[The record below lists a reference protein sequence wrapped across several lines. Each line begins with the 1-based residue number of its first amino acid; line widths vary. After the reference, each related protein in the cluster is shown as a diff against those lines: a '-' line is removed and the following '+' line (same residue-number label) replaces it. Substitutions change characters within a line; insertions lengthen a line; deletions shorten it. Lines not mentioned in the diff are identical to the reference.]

1 MVSLLNRLPLVGAL
15 TGAPARPRREPTHD
29 EIVAERYRE
38 RTDPRPGDWAYAHLL
53 DLRDALAEELRGA
66 SGRWLDFGAGTS
78 PYRGL
83 LPGAELETAEMRG
96 GEDLT
101 ADHELDADGL
111 SALPDGSF
119 DGILSTQVLE
129 HVTDPDTHLREA
141 LRLLRP
147 GGKLV
152 LSTHGVWEEH
162 GGQDLWRWT
171 ADGLAA
177 QAERSGFTVDRAVKL
192 TCGPRGLLLLLR
204 YHGRQHGWPAGG
216 PVGLLLRTLTLADR
230 LRPRLVDDYLDR
242 VFGGLGRVEGPAE
255 PFYLDILLTATKPSA
270 PETPERD
277 AK

>member
-1 MVSLLNRLPLVGAL
+1 MTNLLNRLPLVGAL
-15 TGAPARPRREPTHD
+15 APARTRSGGVPTA
-29 EIVAERYRE
+29 EEVIAERYRE

-53 DLRDALAEELRGA
+53 DLRLALAEQLAGA
-66 SGRWLDFGAGTS
+66 TGRWLDFGAGTS
-78 PYRGL
+78 PYRDL
-83 LPGAELETAEMRG
+83 LPGARLETAEMRG

-101 ADHELDADGL
+101 ADHELDEAGL
-111 SALPDGSF
+111 SALPDGTF
-119 DGILSTQVLE
+119 DGVLSTQVLE

-147 GGKLV
+147 GGRLV

-177 QAERSGFTVDRAVKL
+177 QAERAGFTVDRAVKL

-204 YHGRQHGWPAGG
+204 HHGRQHGWPAGG

-230 LRPRLVDDYLDR
+230 LRPRIVDDYLDR
-242 VFGGLGRVEGPAE
+242 VFADRGRVEGPTE
-255 PFYLDILLTATKPSA
+255 PFYLDILLTATKPGA
-270 PETPERD
+270 PKKPERH
-277 AK
+277 AT